1 MHATGLARCAR
12 GPENQQMTL
21 RTSFRG
27 KLFLLTI
34 VPLAVAQLVTLFA
47 VMTTVQQDVDRR
59 ARESLR
65 IGGNV
70 VQEYLSSRS
79 EQLRSSVEVLA
90 ADFGLK
96 EAAATRD
103 AGTLRSVLRNH
114 SRRIGADMALFLDVD
129 GRAIAGTSEAADM
142 PVLSMPELVDVE
154 SDLAAQHFALAIG
167 DIAYQSFAVPLR
179 APTAIGWVV
188 IGFRIDEAVAEK
200 FAALTGL
207 DVAIVA
213 AADRPQLVAGTRLP
227 QEAAADPASLLE
239 PSNRSG
245 TVYLLAD
252 YGTDYFALGTPFGAG
267 QAGMQVVLLR
277 SIEAAMA
284 PYVEAR
290 RGLVLFTALLL
301 AFVAVAAAWVSGSIA
316 RPLRTLGDAAR
327 QMISGRYNVSVSIP
341 AGDEVGELASS
352 FNAMRTAIAE
362 REAQII
368 HQASHDPLTDLPNR
382 SKIINELAAVI
393 DSNRSGPVAVLS
405 IRLSR
410 MSEISSTLGHSASD
424 ELINLAARHLRVNL
438 TAGDILGHV
447 GTNEFVVVLPQSGA
461 EEARNG
467 AEKIESI
474 LGTGVTLGRVNI
486 ALRTEIG
493 IALYPMHAGNAADL
507 LRNAMIARSEAQLRD
522 ETIAEYEA
530 GREEHYV
537 RQLRIVNDLRSA
549 IQRNELRVHF
559 QPKMSLRSGDICG
572 AEALV
577 RWQHAEYGWLSPD
590 EFVPAAEE
598 AGTIVHLTRYVLRQA
613 ISECRRWQDS
623 GRSLQVSVNI
633 SARDL
638 QDEYLPY
645 YVLQLMKEHGLPPD
659 RLTLEVTENSIMQNI
674 HKAITVLECLRDIG
688 VRISMDDFGTGY
700 SSLAQIRKIPLHELK
715 IDKSFVMT
723 LLKDRQNAA
732 IVRTTLQLA
741 HNMNLEVVA
750 EGVEDDDTLRYLS
763 DAGCEQAQGYVLS
776 RPVSSDDLL
785 AWLSTR
791 NAIDI
796 GDTPR
801 RDRRGVKRPFRQG
814 S

>member
-1 MHATGLARCAR
+1 
-12 GPENQQMTL
+12 
-21 RTSFRG
+21 
-27 KLFLLTI
+27 
-34 VPLAVAQLVTLFA
+34 QLVTLLA
-47 VMTTVQQDVDRR
+47 VMNTVEKDVDRR

-70 VQEYLSSRS
+70 VREYLSSRS
-79 EQLRSSVEVLA
+79 DQLRTSVEVLA

-103 AGTLRSVLRNH
+103 AETMRSVLRNH
-114 SRRIGADMALFLDVD
+114 SRRIGADLALLLDLD
-129 GRAIAGTSEAADM
+129 GLVVAGTTAEAEMASI
-142 PVLSMPELVDVE
+142 PLPELRDLE
-154 SDLAAQHFALAIG
+154 PLAASQHFASVIA
-167 DIAYQSFAVPLR
+167 DVAYQSFAVPLR
-179 APTAIGWVV
+179 APTTIGWVV
-188 IGFRIDEAVAEK
+188 VGFRIDDTVAEK

-213 AADRPQLVAGTRLP
+213 ATGTPRLVAGRGLP
-227 QEAAADPASLLE
+227 DKAADSPAILLDR
-239 PSNRSG
+239 SDRSG
-245 TVYLLAD
+245 AVYLLGGP
-252 YGTDYFALGTPFGAG
+252 GTDYYALGTPFVAG
-267 QAGMQVVLLR
+267 YAGIQVILLR
-277 SIEAAMA
+277 SIEAAME

-290 RGLVLFTALLL
+290 KGLVIFAALLL
-301 AFVAVAAAWVSGSIA
+301 ALVAGAAAWVSGSIA
-316 RPLRTLGDAAR
+316 KPLRILGEAAR

-341 AGDEVGELASS
+341 ARDEFGELASS

-362 REAQII
+362 REERII
-368 HQASHDPLTDLPNR
+368 HQALHDPLTDLPNR
-382 SKIINELAAVI
+382 SKVINELAAAI
-393 DSNRSGPVAVLS
+393 GNSRSGPVAVLS

-438 TAGDILGHV
+438 ASGDILGHV
-447 GTNEFVVVLPQSGA
+447 GTNEFVVVLPNSSPEDA
-461 EEARNG
+461 HNG

-493 IALYPMHAGNAADL
+493 IALYPMHAANAADL
-507 LRNAMIARSEAQLRD
+507 LRNAMIARSEAQIRD
-522 ETIAEYEA
+522 ETIATYEA

-559 QPKMSLRSGDICG
+559 QPKMSLQSGDICG

-613 ISECRRWQDS
+613 IGECRKWQDA

-645 YVLQLMKEHGLPPD
+645 YVLQLMKEHGLPPN

-674 HKAITVLECLRDIG
+674 QKAITVLECLRDIG

-700 SSLAQIRKIPLHELK
+700 SSLAQMRKIPLHELK

-723 LLKDRQNAA
+723 LLKDKQNAA

-763 DAGCEQAQGYVLS
+763 DAGCEQAQGYILS
-776 RPVSSDDLL
+776 RPVSSEDLL
-785 AWLSTR
+785 AWLATRSSTDMAETLVR
-791 NAIDI
+791 E
-796 GDTPR
+796 
-801 RDRRGVKRPFRQG
+801 RRGVKRPFRQE